1 MAFLTKTELN
11 TVSVQSI
18 IDMIT
23 QDTDSIVTDII
34 NESID
39 IMKSYL
45 FNYYDVEA
53 IFNAIGTDRS
63 LMILK
68 YLKSIV
74 IYEIYAKDPQNEMNE
89 VVKLQYDEA
98 ILWLTKVSNG
108 KLNIDLPKK
117 DADGDG
123 TPDGYTDLYSK
134 TKYSNDY

>member
-45 FNYYDVEA
+45 FNYYDVET